1 MRNLLGPHKEKQTSS
16 RQFRHLGMIVLSVL
30 VLIIAFTAN
39 IIVSA
44 GLFSRTTRKYREEI
58 ITKTAK
64 LAAEQIDGDKINQWL
79 ESGADDAYDNTAGL
93 LQSICTNTPYIQ
105 YIYVYQIKP
114 DGCHVVFDL
123 QTLEND
129 LLKYDEIPELTTK
142 TIGAVEE
149 FDDAFAEYIP
159 TLLAGGQIDII
170 ESNDVYG
177 WLLTRYEPIFDSA
190 GQCVAYVGVD
200 ISMIGV
206 SAYNRNFVTWI
217 VALSSV
223 FLVALALIC
232 VYSYVHVRKADE
244 FDESERRR
252 KEQQSLFEQTT
263 EALASAIDAKD
274 PYTNGHS
281 RRVAEYSLKI
291 ARAVGKSEKECEQ
304 MYFAALLHDVGKIG
318 VPSYIINK
326 KGRLTDE
333 EFEQIKRHSVLGV
346 RFCPQ

>member
-1 MRNLLGPHKEKQTSS
+1 MSNLLGPHKEKQTAS

-142 TIGAVEE
+142 TIGAV
-149 FDDAFAEYIP
+149 F
-159 TLLAGGQIDII
+159 
-170 ESNDVYG
+170 
-177 WLLTRYEPIFDSA
+177 YE
-190 GQCVAYVGVD
+190 
-200 ISMIGV
+200 
-206 SAYNRNFVTWI
+206 
-217 VALSSV
+217 
-223 FLVALALIC
+223 
-232 VYSYVHVRKADE
+232 K
-244 FDESERRR
+244 
-252 KEQQSLFEQTT
+252 LF
-263 EALASAIDAKD
+263 
-274 PYTNGHS
+274 
-281 RRVAEYSLKI
+281 
-291 ARAVGKSEKECEQ
+291 
-304 MYFAALLHDVGKIG
+304 F
-318 VPSYIINK
+318 
-326 KGRLTDE
+326 
-333 EFEQIKRHSVLGV
+333 
-346 RFCPQ
+346 

>member
-1 MRNLLGPHKEKQTSS
+1 M
-16 RQFRHLGMIVLSVL
+16 LSVL

-142 TIGAVEE
+142 RSAQLRNSTMPLRNI
-149 FDDAFAEYIP
+149 Y
-159 TLLAGGQIDII
+159 LRSWQAG
-170 ESNDVYG
+170 
-177 WLLTRYEPIFDSA
+177 R
-190 GQCVAYVGVD
+190 
-200 ISMIGV
+200 
-206 SAYNRNFVTWI
+206 
-217 VALSSV
+217 
-223 FLVALALIC
+223 
-232 VYSYVHVRKADE
+232 
-244 FDESERRR
+244 
-252 KEQQSLFEQTT
+252 
-263 EALASAIDAKD
+263 
-274 PYTNGHS
+274 
-281 RRVAEYSLKI
+281 
-291 ARAVGKSEKECEQ
+291 
-304 MYFAALLHDVGKIG
+304 
-318 VPSYIINK
+318 
-326 KGRLTDE
+326 
-333 EFEQIKRHSVLGV
+333 
-346 RFCPQ
+346 